1 MTAPQGMWNVD
12 WLNGNAARKYPL
24 HEGAELWDTTHS
36 FRIPDDF
43 LVDLIWPTHP
53 DVLIDPTKFHVA
65 GIAIFGSGVVLTLG
79 YNGTP
84 IGSTIIA
91 TSGFVHNSTY
101 LIQGTGEF
109 FDSVGKVVIGSLDN
123 LISNAGAFIFGPTDA
138 PLETTTV
145 KPALRNV
152 AALYLQNGPE
162 ISDAIQGDVVLRSG
176 RNMQIRI
183 VRGTGGSPD
192 TIILD
197 ALDGEG
203 FNKDCVC
210 AENPDTPCIRTIN
223 GVPPDENGNLDL
235 LPDDC
240 IQLTPD
246 APGHT
251 IALKDKC
258 CTPCCGCEELTVV
271 RNTLE
276 NVSNQVN
283 ALENLQQTIAGSLA
297 SLEATLAASGKQIS
311 GQV

>member
-1 MTAPQGMWNVD
+1 MTAPQGLWNSD
-12 WLNGNAARKYPL
+12 WLNANAARKYPL

-53 DVLIDPTKFHVA
+53 DALIDPTKFHVA

-84 IGSTIIA
+84 IGSTIVPV
-91 TSGFVHNSTY
+91 SGFAHNSTY
-101 LIQGTGEF
+101 IVQGTGEF
-109 FDSVGKVVIGSLDN
+109 FDSVGKVVIGSLGN
-123 LISNAGAFIFGPTDA
+123 VINNAGAFIFGPLDA
-138 PLETTTV
+138 PIETTAI

-152 AALYLQNGPE
+152 SALYLQNGSE
-162 ISDAIQGDVVLRSG
+162 VSDAINGDVVLRAG

-183 VRGTGGSPD
+183 VRGSGTDPD
-192 TIILD
+192 MIILD
-197 ALDGEG
+197 ALDGTG
-203 FNKDCVC
+203 LNKDCVC

-223 GVPPDENGNLDL
+223 GVGPDENGNLDL

-240 IQLTPD
+240 LQLTAQP
-246 APGHT
+246 ASHS

-271 RNTLE
+271 RSTLE

-283 ALENLQQTIAGSLA
+283 ALENLQQTIAGSLTN
-297 SLEATLAASGKQIS
+297 LEVVLAASGKQIS

>member
-1 MTAPQGMWNVD
+1 MSAPQGLWNAD
-12 WLNGNAARKYPL
+12 FLNANAARKYPL
-24 HEGAELWDTTHS
+24 HEGADLWDTTKS

-53 DVLIDPTKFHVA
+53 DPLIDPTKFHVA

-84 IGSTIIA
+84 IGSTIIPV
-91 TSGFVHNSTY
+91 SGFVHNSTY
-101 LIQGTGEF
+101 MIQGTGEF

-123 LISNAGAFIFGPTDA
+123 ILSNAGAFIFGPTDA
-138 PLETTTV
+138 PIETTPI

-152 AALYLQNGPE
+152 SALFLQNGTE
-162 ISDAIQGDVVLRSG
+162 VSDSIQGDVVLRAG

-183 VRGTGGSPD
+183 VRGTGGAPD

-197 ALDGEG
+197 ALDGTG
-203 FNKDCVC
+203 LNKNCAC

-223 GVPPDENGNLDL
+223 GVGPDANGNLDL

-240 IQLTPD
+240 IQLTPN
-246 APGHT
+246 AAGNS

-258 CTPCCGCEELTVV
+258 CTPCCGCEELNVV
-271 RNTLE
+271 RTTLE

-283 ALENLQQTIAGSLA
+283 ALENLQTVLAGNLSSLDA
-297 SLEATLAASGKQIS
+297 VLAASGKQIS

>member
-1 MTAPQGMWNVD
+1 MSAPQGLWNAD
-12 WLNGNAARKYPL
+12 FLNANAARKYPL

-53 DVLIDPTKFHVA
+53 DALIDPTKFHVA
-65 GIAIFGSGVVLTLG
+65 GVAIFASGVVLTIG

-84 IGSTIIA
+84 IGSTIISS
-91 TSGFVHNSTY
+91 SGFVHNSTY

-109 FDSVGKVVIGSLDN
+109 SDSVGKVVIGALDN
-123 LISNAGAFIFGPTDA
+123 IINNAGAFVFGPTDA
-138 PLETTTV
+138 PIETTAI

-152 AALYLQNGPE
+152 SALYLQNGTE
-162 ISDAIQGDVVLRSG
+162 VSDAINGDVVLRAG
-176 RNMQIRI
+176 RNMQIRV
-183 VRGTGGSPD
+183 VRGTGTDPD
-192 TIILD
+192 MIILD
-197 ALDGEG
+197 ALDGTGLNE
-203 FNKDCVC
+203 DCTC

-223 GVPPDENGNLDL
+223 GVGPDENGNLDL

-240 IQLTPD
+240 ILLTPNI
-246 APGHT
+246 AGHS

-271 RNTLE
+271 RTTLE
-276 NVSNQVN
+276 NVSNQIN
-283 ALENLQQTIAGSLA
+283 ALENLQQTIAGSLTN
-297 SLEATLAASGKQIS
+297 LEVVLAASGKQIT